1 MVILEVVKLKSF
13 HMNSILS
20 TIEKL
25 GILALK
31 IIVFLIVA
39 RVLFKILNWI

>member
-1 MVILEVVKLKSF
+1 
-13 HMNSILS
+13 MNDFFS

-31 IIVFLIVA
+31 IIAFLIIA
-39 RVLFKILNWI
+39 KVLLKLLNWI

>member
-1 MVILEVVKLKSF
+1 
-13 HMNSILS
+13 MNDFFS

-31 IIVFLIVA
+31 IIAFLIIA
-39 RVLFKILNWI
+39 KVLIKLLNWV

>member
-1 MVILEVVKLKSF
+1 
-13 HMNSILS
+13 MNSILS

-31 IIVFLIVA
+31 IIAFIIIA
-39 RVLFKILNWI
+39 KVLLKILNWI

>member
-1 MVILEVVKLKSF
+1 
-13 HMNSILS
+13 MNDFFS

-31 IIVFLIVA
+31 IIAFLIIA
-39 RVLFKILNWI
+39 KVLIKLLNWI

>member
-1 MVILEVVKLKSF
+1 
-13 HMNSILS
+13 MNDVLN

-31 IIVFLIVA
+31 IIAFLIVA
-39 RVLFKILNWI
+39 KVLIKLLNWI

>member
-1 MVILEVVKLKSF
+1 
-13 HMNSILS
+13 MNSILS

-31 IIVFLIVA
+31 IIAFLIIA
-39 RVLFKILNWI
+39 KVLIKILNWI

>member
-1 MVILEVVKLKSF
+1 
-13 HMNSILS
+13 MNDVFQ

-31 IIVFLIVA
+31 IIAFVIVA
-39 RVLFKILNWI
+39 KVLIKILNWI

>member
-1 MVILEVVKLKSF
+1 
-13 HMNSILS
+13 MNSIFS

-31 IIVFLIVA
+31 IIAFLIIA
-39 RVLFKILNWI
+39 KVLFRILNWI

>member
-1 MVILEVVKLKSF
+1 
-13 HMNSILS
+13 MNSFFS

-31 IIVFLIVA
+31 IIAFLIIA
-39 RVLFKILNWI
+39 KVLIKLLNWI

>member
-1 MVILEVVKLKSF
+1 MTNVF
-13 HMNSILS
+13 N

-31 IIVFLIVA
+31 IIAFLIVA
-39 RVLFKILNWI
+39 KVLFKILNWI

>member
-1 MVILEVVKLKSF
+1 
-13 HMNSILS
+13 MNDFFS

-31 IIVFLIVA
+31 IIAFLIIA
-39 RVLFKILNWI
+39 KVLLKILNWI

>member
-1 MVILEVVKLKSF
+1 
-13 HMNSILS
+13 MNDFFS

-31 IIVFLIVA
+31 IIAFLIVA
-39 RVLFKILNWI
+39 KVLIKLLNWI